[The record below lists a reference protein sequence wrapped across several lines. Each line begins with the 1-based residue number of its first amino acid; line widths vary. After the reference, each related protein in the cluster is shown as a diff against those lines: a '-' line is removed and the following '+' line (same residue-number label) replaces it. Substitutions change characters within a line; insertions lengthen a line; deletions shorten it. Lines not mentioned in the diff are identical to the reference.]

1 LGALRPSGPGRR
13 LSQRVR
19 LDSSRESAYGLATPF
34 FVEGTTVADTKTH
47 RLVGQNYTT
56 PDLVAKVTGRAKY
69 AEDFRADGMLWAKL
83 LLSPMP
89 HARVTRLDTSR
100 ALAMDGVKAILTVDD
115 LPAVVAGAN
124 LGEGIIASTLSE
136 RGLTNEPLYEGEP
149 ILAVAAVDEATAA
162 EAIEAIDIEFEPLP
176 FVTDPLEAL
185 RPGSPNARAEG
196 TVWVRPAPGATGNP
210 EPQDWK
216 WTDDD
221 FAAAAAGQLPMGRAT
236 DEWTYGDL
244 EQGFKDAA
252 LVLDETFVGPNTSHI
267 SLESR
272 SAMAYWQNGKLYM
285 HCSAQTVMRTVAAVA
300 RWVGVEPENV
310 VVISEYT
317 GGGFGSKGSS
327 SVFTVI
333 PALLSK
339 KANAPV
345 MMRITRDEEY
355 AIGRARPAL
364 HSRVKIGFGRDGRI
378 TALDGFALVDNGP
391 YDAVSDGRSAG
402 DHISR
407 TYQPLAM
414 RWRDTTVLTNT
425 PSRGAQRAPG
435 GLQGVALMEPI
446 LAKAAAKLGI
456 DQLTIHQVNAP
467 AGKASFG
474 GPNARGT
481 RQHTT
486 SAFAKEALAKGAEL
500 FDWESRKSSSG
511 RKNGS
516 KVRGVGVA
524 LSSYSAG
531 SIGFDGLL
539 VIKPDGRVAIQSGI
553 GNLGTESVFDSHRIA
568 AELLGVPWEKCD
580 VVWGNTSKHVPNT
593 CGQGG
598 SQTSHAMPRA
608 AHAAAMDAVRKLQE
622 IAAKTLGGN
631 PASYTVANERVS
643 SGGRGMSLAEVA
655 QKAIALGGV
664 FDGHELP
671 ADIHPFTRTSATA
684 LAGQGLMGVA
694 KDNYGRDGIS
704 KSFVAGFA
712 EVEVDLETGR
722 YELLDL
728 AAVVDCGTVL
738 HPRVLGGQL
747 WGGFILGMSHASG
760 MRFVYDQHFGVGLA
774 KRWYNSKPPTI
785 LDMPPTMK
793 WAAVD
798 LPDPETPVGSRGM
811 GEAPVGAGFGAVAN
825 AIANAVGHDVF
836 RRAPI
841 MADMILTALEAGR
854 PTHEPLTANI

>member
-1 LGALRPSGPGRR
+1 M
-13 LSQRVR
+13 
-19 LDSSRESAYGLATPF
+19 
-34 FVEGTTVADTKTH
+34 ADPKAH
-47 RLVGQNYTT
+47 RLVGQNYIT
-56 PDLVAKVTGRAKY
+56 PDLVAKVTGKAKY
-69 AEDFRADGMLWAKL
+69 AEDYQADGMLWAKL

-89 HARVTRLDTSR
+89 HARVRRLDTSR
-100 ALAMDGVKAILTVDD
+100 ALAIPGVKAILTVDD

-149 ILAVAAVDEATAA
+149 VLAVAAVDETTAA

-176 FVTDPLEAL
+176 FVTDPLEAM

-196 TVWVRPAPGATGNP
+196 NVWVRPAPGATGNP
-210 EPQDWK
+210 EPKPIK
-216 WTDDD
+216 WTEAD
-221 FAAAAAGQLPMGRAT
+221 FAAAGDGQLPLGPTT
-236 DEWTYGDL
+236 DEWSYGDL
-244 EQGFKDAA
+244 EKGFADAA
-252 LVLDETFVGPNTSHI
+252 LVIEETCVGPNTSHV

-285 HCSAQTVMRTVAAVA
+285 HCSTQSVMRTVSAVA
-300 RWVGVEPENV
+300 RWVGVKPEDV
-310 VVISEYT
+310 VIISEYT

-345 MMRITRDEEY
+345 MMRISRDEEY
-355 AIGRARPAL
+355 FIGRARPAL
-364 HSRVKIGFGRDGRI
+364 HSRVKVGFAKDGRI
-378 TALDGFALVDNGP
+378 TAIDGLALVDNGP

-402 DHISR
+402 DHISLA
-407 TYQPLAM
+407 YQPLAM
-414 RWRDTTVLTNT
+414 RWRYSTVLTNT
-425 PSRGAQRAPG
+425 PPRGAQRAPG
-435 GLQGVALMEPI
+435 GLQGIAMIEPV
-446 LAKAAAKLGI
+446 LAKAATKLGI
-456 DQLTIHQVNAP
+456 DQVAIHRINAP
-467 AGKASFG
+467 EGKARFG
-474 GPNARGT
+474 GPNARGS
-481 RQHTT
+481 RQYTT
-486 SAFAKEALAKGAEL
+486 SAFAKQALDKGAEL
-500 FDWESRKSSSG
+500 FDWENRKNSG
-511 RKNGS
+511 GKRNGS

-524 LSSYSAG
+524 LSTYSAG

-580 VVWGNTSKHVPNT
+580 IAWGNTSRHFPNT

-598 SQTSHAMPRA
+598 SQTAHAMPRA
-608 AHAAAMDAVRKLQE
+608 AHAAASDAVKKLQE
-622 IAAKTLGGN
+622 IAAKTLGGS
-631 PASYTVANERVS
+631 PDSYVVANERVS
-643 SGGRGMSLAEVA
+643 AGGRSMSLADA
-655 QKAIALGGV
+655 AKKAIELGGK

-671 ADIHPFTRTSATA
+671 ADINTFTRNSASA

-694 KDNYGRDGIS
+694 KDNYPRDGVS
-704 KSFVAGFA
+704 KSYVAGFA
-712 EVEVDLETGR
+712 EVEVDVETGR
-722 YELLDL
+722 YQLLELV
-728 AAVVDCGTVL
+728 AVLDCGTVL

-747 WGGFILGMSHASG
+747 WGGFVLGVSHATG

-793 WAAVD
+793 WAALD
-798 LPDPETPVGSRGM
+798 IPDPETPVGSRGM
-811 GEAPVGAGFGAVAN
+811 GESPVGAGYAAVAN

-841 MADMILTALEAGR
+841 MADMILMALETGR
-854 PTHEPLTANI
+854 PAHEPLTANI